1 MARNIGLN
9 VAPPEH
15 ECNED
20 DCPFHGTLPVRG
32 QVITGKVVS
41 EKMKGTVVVQREY
54 LHFIKKYDR
63 YEKRSSKLH
72 AHLPACLHVKV
83 GDEVRVAECRPLN
96 KTTNFVVVEVKSA

>member
-9 VAPPEH
+9 VALPKQ

-41 EKMKGTVVVQREY
+41 EKMKGTVVVEREY

-63 YEKRSSKLH
+63 YEKRSSKIH
-72 AHLPACLHVKV
+72 AHVAPCLHVKV
-83 GDEVRVAECRPLN
+83 GDEVKVAECRPLN
-96 KTTNFVVVEVKSA
+96 KTTHFVVVEVKSA